1 MPPIIL
7 YIKYLFDS
15 FISFTMTYNYYLL
28 KYLLFLT
35 VLITLKEYK
44 FLESKGYIGLI
55 HILSLPYT
63 KHSINTS

>member
-28 KYLLFLT
+28 KYLLF
-35 VLITLKEYK
+35 
-44 FLESKGYIGLI
+44 
-55 HILSLPYT
+55 
-63 KHSINTS
+63 